1 MRKIL
6 IADDE
11 PDLELIIM
19 QKFRKEI
26 KAGIYHFEFAGNG
39 AQALKKI
46 SDDPELELVFTDINM
61 PVMDGLTLLAK
72 IREISP
78 VTKSVVVSAY
88 GDVKNIRTAMNRG
101 AFDFI
106 TKPIDLE
113 DLEKTLLKALM
124 EIEILKQG
132 MEAKNRL
139 QQALEEKAKAQG
151 EALFNLQEKEK
162 LILKQNEMLETQVR
176 ERTVEIRQQKDLIE
190 LKNREILDS
199 IHYAKRLQEAI
210 LPGKA
215 VLDQLFSDNF
225 LIYYPK
231 DIVAGDFYWFSAT
244 NPKVIVAA
252 DCTGHGVSG
261 ALMSMLGM
269 SLLNQI
275 VNVENITRPD
285 LILNRLH
292 QDVVIALNQ
301 QENDSREGMDIAVCT
316 FDEKNISLSFAGA
329 NRPCWIIRQGELMM
343 ISGDKMPVGGF
354 STEKRDDFTL
364 KQESLRPGD
373 RLVLLTDG
381 YADQFGGELGKKFM
395 TRRLRELVLVT
406 SSMGLPDQRSALV
419 RNFYDWKGD
428 QEQLDDVLILG
439 LQIS

>member
-11 PDLELIIM
+11 PDLELIIT

-26 KAGIYHFEFAGNG
+26 KSGAFHFEFAGNG
-39 AQALKKI
+39 AQALQKI
-46 SDDPELELVFTDINM
+46 TDDPELELVFTDINM

-72 IREISP
+72 IKEISP

-113 DLEKTLLKALM
+113 DLEKTLLKALE

-132 MEAKNRL
+132 IEAGNKL
-139 QQALEEKAKAQG
+139 KQALEEKAKAQE
-151 EALFNLQEKEK
+151 EALFNLMEKEK

-176 ERTVEIRQQKDLIE
+176 ERTVEIRQQKELIE
-190 LKNREILDS
+190 EKNREILDS

-210 LPGKA
+210 LPA
-215 VLDQLFSDNF
+215 RSLLDQLFTHNL

-231 DIVAGDFYWFSAT
+231 DIVAGDFYWFSQK
-244 NPKVIVAA
+244 NSKVVVAA

-301 QENDSREGMDIAVCT
+301 QENDSREGMDIVVCS
-316 FDEKNISLSFAGA
+316 FEDNDSVMYFAGA
-329 NRPCWIIRQGELMM
+329 NRPCWIIREGKL
-343 ISGDKMPVGGF
+343 IVLSGDKRSVGGYSNEYREDF
-354 STEKRDDFTL
+354 SLVRETL
-364 KQESLRPGD
+364 QPAD
-373 RLVLLTDG
+373 RLFLFTDG

-395 TRRLRELVLVT
+395 TRRLKDLVT
-406 SSMGLPDQRSALV
+406 ESSSVPLPDQRSALV
-419 RNFYDWKGD
+419 RTFHHWKGD

-439 LQIS
+439 LQLP

>member
-26 KAGIYHFEFAGNG
+26 KSGVLHFEFAGNG
-39 AQALKKI
+39 AIALQKI
-46 SDDPELELVFTDINM
+46 ANDPELELVFTDINM

-72 IREISP
+72 IKEVSP
-78 VTKSVVVSAY
+78 VIKSVVVSAY

-113 DLEKTLLKALM
+113 DLEKTLLKALE

-132 MEAKNRL
+132 IEAKNRL
-139 QQALEEKAKAQG
+139 QQALEEKAKAQE
-151 EALFNLQEKEK
+151 EALFNLMEKEK

-176 ERTVEIRQQKDLIE
+176 ERTLEIRHQKELIE
-190 LKNREILDS
+190 EKNREILGS

-210 LPGKA
+210 LPGRA
-215 VLDQLFSDNF
+215 ALDQLFGDNF

-316 FDEKNISLSFAGA
+316 FEEKDCMMSFAGA
-329 NRPCWIIRQGELMM
+329 NRPCWIIRKGELMM
-343 ISGDKMPVGGF
+343 IPGDKMPVGGF
-354 STEKRDDFTL
+354 SIEKRDDFSL
-364 KQESLRPGD
+364 NQELLQPHD
-373 RLVLLTDG
+373 RLFLFTDG

-395 TRRLRELVLVT
+395 TRRLRELLLET
-406 SSMGLPDQRSALV
+406 SSLSLQDQRSALV
-419 RNFYDWKGD
+419 RNFYNWKGD